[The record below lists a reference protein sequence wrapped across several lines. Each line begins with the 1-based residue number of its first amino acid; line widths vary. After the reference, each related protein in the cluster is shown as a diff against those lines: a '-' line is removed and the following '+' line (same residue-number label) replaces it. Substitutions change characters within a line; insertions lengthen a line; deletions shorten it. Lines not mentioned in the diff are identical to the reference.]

1 LSRVLGRAHIRS
13 ARTALGST
21 MIITQDWVDAIDGF
35 LAHHRA
41 AGYPATTQRTRRE
54 HLQHLARR
62 IGTPPQLVTEAQLV
76 DWFAS
81 QNWANSTRRSRRQTF
96 RLFWGWMRS
105 SGQRKTNPAKAL
117 PKVRTSLPIGRP
129 VPARVYVDAFLHADR
144 DERVWMELAYHHGL
158 RRGEIAGIHSR
169 DILEDAAGHTLIV
182 HGKGGRDRDVPLLP
196 AMADALLAYG
206 AGYLFPGDEVGHI
219 SARWLGK
226 RVNRHLEAPWT
237 IHKLR
242 HAAVT
247 RWERA
252 GGLIH
257 AQRLAGHAS
266 VATTQLYVGSNADE
280 LRATLVSAAA

>member
-1 LSRVLGRAHIRS
+1 MLGR
-13 ARTALGST
+13 TLALPVDHGLASGMT
-21 MIITQDWVDAIDGF
+21 ITQEWADSIAGF
-35 LAHHRA
+35 LAHHQA

-62 IGTPPQLVTEAQLV
+62 IGASPREVTAEQLVE
-76 DWFAS
+76 WFAA
-81 QNWANSTRRSRRQTF
+81 QEWANSTRRSRRQTF
-96 RLFWGWMRS
+96 RLFWSWMRS

-129 VPARVYVDAFLHADR
+129 VPVRIYGAAFLSAGV

-158 RRGEIAGIHSR
+158 RRGEIAGIHSS
-169 DILEDAAGHTLIV
+169 DISEDLDGHTLIV
-182 HGKGGRDRDVPLLP
+182 HGKGGRDRDVPLMP
-196 AMADALLAYG
+196 IMAETLLAYG
-206 AGYLFPGDEVGHI
+206 DGFLFPGDEAGHI

-226 RVNRHLEAPWT
+226 RVNRHLESPWT

-266 VATTQLYVGSNADE
+266 VATTQMYVGSNADE